1 MLPSS
6 PPSTVASTPATGRPS
21 AGVAKNTLLFAAY
34 VAIVVTVLL
43 GTTLA
48 LAGLAS
54 LVDGEPILAL
64 MNFRAGLIGALLVAL
79 ILASFHLR
87 KTTVQLRVSSRDAFL
102 RRMRKIFED
111 LGHVV
116 VQKSNVVWRTQPAFR
131 SLMFGEGITVVL
143 DGNHATISGPS
154 FSLDQ
159 IRRRY
164 RMVSHLEK
172 LQEAITDNRTRG
184 PECFMKRFELSARLE
199 PEQLAEFHNRVVGQL
214 GGGVSVILDVQMM
227 VASDAGVRESVWLN
241 QIRPWLDDE
250 GICYDFHRDHA
261 QQIAPHGAPIE
272 GEVGDKT
279 DPTFL
284 DSCIWSSSSLS

>member
-1 MLPSS
+1 MSPSIPVQARPSS
-6 PPSTVASTPATGRPS
+6 
-21 AGVAKNTLLFAAY
+21 GVLKNLLLFAAY
-34 VAIVVTVLL
+34 VAVVVTLLL
-43 GTTLA
+43 GTTIA

-54 LVDGEPILAL
+54 LFDGQPILAVV
-64 MNFRAGLIGALLVAL
+64 NFRTGLIGSLLVAL

-116 VQKSNVVWRTQPAFR
+116 VQKSNVVWRTKPAFR
-131 SLMFGEGITVVL
+131 SLMFGEGITIVL

-154 FSLDQ
+154 LSLDQ

-164 RMVSHLEK
+164 RMVSQLEK

-199 PEQLAEFHNRVVGQL
+199 PEQLAEFQTRVLGTLGQ
-214 GGGVSVILDVQMM
+214 GANVIVDVQIM
-227 VASDAGVRESVWLN
+227 VASDAGVRESIWLN

-261 QQIAPHGAPIE
+261 QQIAPHGAPSE
-272 GEVGDKT
+272 VVGEKT
-279 DPTFL
+279 DPTLL
-284 DSCIWSSSSLS
+284 DSCVWSSSS